1 MRKHFCLRGTSGTI
15 SGHLTFSRAR
25 AGDSVHFRKSSS
37 GGRAVYTQ
45 LSVRTLAELVAEGK
59 LRPAR
64 VGRRVLL
71 DTRDLDRFLDE
82 CKG

>member
-1 MRKHFCLRGTSGTI
+1 MVAQSKAHESRRYLTYRG
-15 SGHLTFSRAR
+15 A
-25 AGDSVHFRKSSS
+25 AEYSS
-37 GGRAVYTQ
+37 

-71 DTRDLDRFLDE
+71 DARDLDRFLDE